1 MGVGQVFGHEF
12 LQREQIAAE
21 RKSGAEEQGT
31 EGNDRPVKGNF
42 GCQAARARYFEDEVE
57 AVFNGG
63 EHQNGG
69 NGNADDTDGGQLG
82 GSVNEFGK
90 ILADFLFNGRNEVA
104 EQKFLY
110 LFFDTVENRKSRK
123 NSQTDSEKRHDG
135 NERSI
140 AQRSGY
146 PEDGVVLGAAAQKKQ
161 KFAGGFE
168 MLFELKP
175 VFQYILIT

>member
-1 MGVGQVFGHEF
+1 M
-12 LQREQIAAE
+12 
-21 RKSGAEEQGT
+21 
-31 EGNDRPVKGNF
+31 
-42 GCQAARARYFEDEVE
+42 VE
-57 AVFNGG
+57 S
-63 EHQNGG
+63 HQNGG

-123 NSQTDSEKRHDG
+123 NSQTDSEKRYDG

-146 PEDGVVLGAAAQKKQ
+146 PEDGVVFGR
-161 KFAGGFE
+161 GGSEKTEIRGWFRNA
-168 MLFELKP
+168 F
-175 VFQYILIT
+175 